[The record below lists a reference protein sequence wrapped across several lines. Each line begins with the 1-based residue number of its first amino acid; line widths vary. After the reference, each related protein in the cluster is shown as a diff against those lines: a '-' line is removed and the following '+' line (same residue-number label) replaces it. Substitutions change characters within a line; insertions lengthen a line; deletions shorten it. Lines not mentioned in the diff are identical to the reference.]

1 MQEAVFVNEYVKYFI
16 ATFLS
21 YWNEPKQVRREK
33 RYQKRAGRAAF
44 SSRWFGLLPWAL
56 RQLFYKK

>member
-1 MQEAVFVNEYVKYFI
+1 MNEYVKYFI